1 MWTCSRT
8 PVQDRGGERAASF
21 LDNVA
26 ACNGGTSYSSLLRS
40 SDGEALIIRD
50 STTVLEKR
58 CCVIYAIKTTR
69 YLLQSLSLSSLLS
82 FFFSFSFERFRFSLD
97 RSTRFVTYYN
107 LYERWRE
114 KKTTARFFPL
124 LSGKSRSGRSDTK
137 WREVSRA
144 EVRVAKR
151 TSLKEGRKVDL
162 RWYEKQRERE
172 REVWFLPSFQSA
184 HFCKTDRESKDPPP
198 FVSPRVKTSSSTRPH
213 VSRSFAPFPPSQTS
227 LLRRPRSPSPNSK
240 RRPTLAFKWRGEE
253 EGARF
258 RNCTRGRVDTCRG
271 FYSRRVGT

>member
-8 PVQDRGGERAASF
+8 PVQDGGGERAASF

-114 KKTTARFFPL
+114 KKRHGAL
-124 LSGKSRSGRSDTK
+124 LSTSFREIQIRKIRYEMERSVASRSKGGKKNVVGRGTKSRFEMV
-137 WREVSRA
+137 RE
-144 EVRVAKR
+144 
-151 TSLKEGRKVDL
+151 T
-162 RWYEKQRERE
+162 ERE
-172 REVWFLPSFQSA
+172 REKS
-184 HFCKTDRESKDPPP
+184 
-198 FVSPRVKTSSSTRPH
+198 
-213 VSRSFAPFPPSQTS
+213 
-227 LLRRPRSPSPNSK
+227 
-240 RRPTLAFKWRGEE
+240 
-253 EGARF
+253 
-258 RNCTRGRVDTCRG
+258 G
-271 FYSRRVGT
+271 FYHRSKVHISVRRIANRKILPLSSLHA